1 MSHQKITV
9 NAMYNSYSI
18 IVICFL
24 KSCLLLARLFYI
36 LFLTKSSISQEKP
49 ERDQISQR
57 LVISIHLD
65 QKCGVKRVNGM
76 FQPPLDVFL

>member
-1 MSHQKITV
+1 VSHQKITG
-9 NAMYNSYSI
+9 NAMYNGYSI

-24 KSCLLLARLFYI
+24 KSCF
-36 LFLTKSSISQEKP
+36 LFLTRSSISHEKQEID
-49 ERDQISQR
+49 EILQR

-76 FQPPLDVFL
+76 FQPPLDVFLRYIFVGGN